1 MPSSVQTPIRLQ
13 INPNAAPIDANT
25 LATPEAWR
33 STDTAIQIGI
43 FDQNNVAVN
52 LSTLLQ
58 LQVVLQ
64 ATQGAT
70 TPLAV
75 ITIPAVSISS
85 SLSYADWLSGSAQQA
100 EADFTAGQMDQS
112 LAGATSANLW
122 LAVIGS
128 TATQQIVF
136 GAGPITLQL
145 PAAAVPIPPP
155 TGIVSEHAQSS
166 TSGNLTVTPTSQMHT
181 EAIAVSGAGG
191 SRAFLINPAGI
202 VAGARCTLALT
213 GLAAAIGIIITV
225 YIGSQSGAVL
235 SVIATDG
242 LMQNSCHE
250 YYFNGAQWTLLRS
263 QIPAQ

>member
-1 MPSSVQTPIRLQ
+1 MSTLVQSPIRLQ

-25 LATPEAWR
+25 LGTPEAWR

-64 ATQGAT
+64 ATQDAQ

-75 ITIPAVSISS
+75 VTISAAGITSTV
-85 SLSYADWLSGSAQQA
+85 SYADWLSGDEYQV

-122 LAVIGS
+122 LAVVGS

-136 GAGPITLQL
+136 GAGPIILQL
-145 PAAAVPIPPP
+145 PAAAIPIPPP
-155 TGIVSEHAQSS
+155 TGIVSEHEQSS
-166 TSGNLTVTPTSQMHT
+166 VIGNLTISPTSQMHT
-181 EAIAVSGAGG
+181 EAIAVSGTAG
-191 SRAFLINPAGI
+191 SRSFLIDPAGM

-213 GLAAAIGIIITV
+213 GLDAAVGIIVTI
-225 YIGSQSGAVL
+225 YNGDQSGAQL

-242 LMQNSCHE
+242 LMANSCHE